1 MEEYLGF
8 DRLIDVE
15 DTSRLLF
22 RLAIEVLSAYIV
34 IQRVYCQR
42 YKSSEHTLTFWLFSI
57 VTFSIAFLLRK
68 VPMELGFALG
78 LFAVFGVLRYRT
90 ESIGVKDL
98 TYLFVVIG
106 LALINALSNRK
117 ISLTELAIVNLAIT
131 GTVIVLD
138 GRHRTSHESSL
149 LVVFDRVD
157 LLGPD
162 HRPELLAELGRR
174 MLIEPTRVVVHEVD
188 LLRDTARLSVY
199 FPDTRAAKV
208 GAAPRSGSPLEAV
221 AQGKA
226 TPPDAPGP
234 ETHTLATRGV
244 EAG

>member
-1 MEEYLGF
+1 MDEYLGF
-8 DRLIDVE
+8 DRFIDVQ
-15 DTSRLLF
+15 DTTRLLF
-22 RLAIEVLSAYIV
+22 RLFIELLSAWLV

-42 YKSSEHTLTFWLFSI
+42 YKSSEHTLTFWLFSV

-117 ISLTELAIVNLAIT
+117 ISFAELMIVNLAIT
-131 GTVIVLD
+131 GTVVLLD
-138 GRHRTSHESSL
+138 GRHRRSHEGSL
-149 LVVFDRVD
+149 TVLFDRVD

-162 HRPELLAELGRR
+162 NRESLLAELRRR
-174 MLIEPTRVVVHEVD
+174 MRIEPTRVVVHEVD
-188 LLRDTARLSVY
+188 LLRDTARLSV
-199 FPDTRAAKV
+199 FFAELRAPASGDRAARGPLVQPPLPV
-208 GAAPRSGSPLEAV
+208 GG
-221 AQGKA
+221 
-226 TPPDAPGP
+226 
-234 ETHTLATRGV
+234 
-244 EAG
+244 AGLS

>member
-1 MEEYLGF
+1 MENFLGF
-8 DRLIDVE
+8 DRFLDVE
-15 DTSRLLF
+15 DTARLLF
-22 RLAIEVLSAYIV
+22 RLAIEVLVAYVV

-106 LALINALSNRK
+106 LALINALSNKK
-117 ISLTELAIVNLAIT
+117 ISFVELLIVNVAIA
-131 GTVIVLD
+131 GTVILLD
-138 GRHRTSHESSL
+138 GRHRRSHEGSL
-149 LVVFDRVD
+149 MVIFDRVD

-162 HRPELLAELGRR
+162 RRPELLDELRKR
-174 MLIEPTRVVVHEVD
+174 MLIDPTRVVVHEVD

-199 FPDTRAAKV
+199 FPDSRRDAAKSPPVRGAPAPGPGPTLSTRAA
-208 GAAPRSGSPLEAV
+208 
-221 AQGKA
+221 
-226 TPPDAPGP
+226 DAG
-234 ETHTLATRGV
+234 
-244 EAG
+244 